1 MLEELKSRANYKILE
16 SHNEKQ
22 KLYDRISEID
32 NELVEY
38 NEILSKFEDRDAV
51 LNIPPKEAFNLLERL
66 GYTDKSELLDN
77 YLELIRTIELERD
90 NELIINSNYFDF

>member
-1 MLEELKSRANYKILE
+1 MLEELKNRVNYKILE
-16 SHNEKQ
+16 NQKEKQ
-22 KLYDRISEID
+22 KLYDRISELD

-38 NEILSKFEDRDAV
+38 NEILSKFEDRDSV
-51 LNIPPKEAFNLLERL
+51 LNIPPKTAFSLLEKL